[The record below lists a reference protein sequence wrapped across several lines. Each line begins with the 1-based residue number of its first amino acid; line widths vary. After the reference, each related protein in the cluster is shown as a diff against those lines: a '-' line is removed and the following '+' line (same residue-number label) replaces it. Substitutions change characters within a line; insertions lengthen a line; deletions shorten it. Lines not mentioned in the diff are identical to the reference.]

1 MISPFS
7 NEVAKAANILGK
19 TAKQGQIKYSY
30 IINKSVVLLLTDTKG
45 AFRGKFYADLDRRLL
60 TSACFS
66 PSFLHPHSH
75 FPVSYFH
82 TCFTIK
88 HTQISL
94 HLQQVETL
102 TTQNTQ
108 SRVSVYLNTPK
119 YLSPLPNG
127 FVNPPS
133 PQIKLKL
140 LMTNKSVNR
149 SIKVI
154 VRVANHHIAKG
165 FNTENM
171 KRLVRSARESQAA
184 QRA

>member
-30 IINKSVVLLLTDTKG
+30 IINKSIVLLLTDTKG
-45 AFRGKFYADLDRRLL
+45 AFRGKVYADLDRRLL
-60 TSACFS
+60 TSACFL

-82 TCFTIK
+82 NQTHTNIFTPA
-88 HTQISL
+88 T
-94 HLQQVETL
+94 
-102 TTQNTQ
+102 
-108 SRVSVYLNTPK
+108 SRNSYNSKYSVPRKCLSEHAK